1 LEYRRFTGS
10 ILLFIKELARLWKGR
25 IGSQGTRPEI
35 VVRTYLKPYF
45 SRLFAGD
52 LAAFGGPSTDEAV
65 AGQIRAEQICLVLRN
80 SPGMMAAN
88 ACNATVLG
96 VALWQSPDGIHAAL
110 WAAVMAFGST
120 LSGLKARSSWRVT
133 KPQSV
138 SRATIHRLVRNAFI
152 LGGMWAIVPIGF
164 FEHANPGGQMLMTGL
179 CAGMLAGGAF
189 AFATIP
195 VAAIGFMGPIFLGSA
210 ICIARSGDF
219 VYVLIA
225 VLVIVYACVLLR
237 VVFAYSFEFTRRM
250 IAHLESEKAVR
261 QDPLTKLPN
270 RFAFN
275 ESLETA
281 LVRLAGSGE
290 ECAVLLLDLDR
301 FKEVNDR
308 LGHLAGDEFLTQLAA
323 RLRRCTRDTDIVARI
338 GGDEFGLITA
348 NIARLDEVFELA
360 QEIISAFEDPFLI
373 EGHEIVGAASI
384 GISLAPRDG
393 KTPNDVL
400 KHADVA
406 LYRAKKAG
414 PGTIRFFEP
423 SDDASARERRA
434 LQLDLEAAIEREELF
449 LVYQPFLD
457 LRENRITG
465 FESLLR
471 WRHPARGL
479 VSPLEFIALAE
490 ESGLI
495 HSIGDWVVRRACQA
509 LAQWPA
515 DIRVAVNV
523 SAVQFQNA
531 NILQTFVKAL
541 ADSRVAPGRLEI
553 EITES
558 ILLSKY
564 DSAAS
569 VLNSL
574 LELGVTVA
582 LDDFGTGYS
591 SLTYLRRLPFSRIKI
606 DQSFVRDMLVQP
618 DCAAIVKSVIALAR
632 DLKIGVVAEG
642 VESTAQ
648 LDYLRQTNCD
658 EVQGYLIGRPMQ
670 ANDVLALLGDHERN
684 GVTPP
689 ARATKFG

>member
-1 LEYRRFTGS
+1 
-10 ILLFIKELARLWKGR
+10 
-25 IGSQGTRPEI
+25 
-35 VVRTYLKPYF
+35 
-45 SRLFAGD
+45 
-52 LAAFGGPSTDEAV
+52 
-65 AGQIRAEQICLVLRN
+65 
-80 SPGMMAAN
+80 
-88 ACNATVLG
+88 
-96 VALWQSPDGIHAAL
+96 
-110 WAAVMAFGST
+110 MAFGST

-152 LGGMWAIVPIGF
+152 LGGMWAIVPISF

-219 VYVLIA
+219 VYWLIA
-225 VLVIVYACVLLR
+225 ILVIVYACVLLR

-250 IAHLESEKAVR
+250 IAHLETEKAVR
-261 QDPLTKLPN
+261 QDSLTKLPN

-275 ESLETA
+275 EGLETA
-281 LVRLAGSGE
+281 LLRLASSGE

-301 FKEVNDR
+301 FKEVNDQ

-323 RLRRCTRDTDIVARI
+323 RLRRCTRDADIVARI
-338 GGDEFGLITA
+338 GGDEFGLIA
-348 NIARLDEVFELA
+348 GNITKLDEAFKLA
-360 QEIISAFEDPFLI
+360 EEIISTFDHPFLI

-393 KTPNDVL
+393 KTANDLL

-414 PGTIRFFEP
+414 SGTIRFFEP

-434 LQLDLEAAIEREELF
+434 LQLDLEAAIERDELF

-465 FESLLR
+465 FEALLR

-479 VSPLEFIALAE
+479 VSPPEFIALAE

-495 HSIGDWVVRRACQA
+495 HSIGDWAVRSACKA
-509 LAQWPA
+509 LSQWPA
-515 DIRVAVNV
+515 NIRVAVNV

-531 NILQTFVKAL
+531 NILQTFVRAL
-541 ADSRVAPGRLEI
+541 AEARVTPGRLEI

-569 VLNSL
+569 VLYSL

-618 DCAAIVKSVIALAR
+618 DCAAIVKSVIALAQ
-632 DLKIGVVAEG
+632 DLQIGVVAEG
-642 VESTAQ
+642 VESTEQ

-658 EVQGYLIGRPMQ
+658 EVQGYLIGRPVEADQ
-670 ANDVLALLGDHERN
+670 VLALLDEHGQN
-684 GVTPP
+684 GVTQP
-689 ARATKFG
+689 ALVTKFG